1 MAYRHV
7 TGEERRHIYEWRQ
20 EGCTIRTIARLL
32 RRAAS
37 SISRE
42 MRRNTGQRGYRPT
55 QAHEM
60 AVARARRSSFRT
72 FTEEMRRDVEKRI
85 RMGETPEMIQGRVR
99 LEGRPMVCKERI
111 YQHVYADAKRGGD
124 LWKYLPMAKR
134 KRHRRCPREDGRGRG
149 QIPDQRR
156 IDTRPAIV
164 ESRERVGDWEGDL
177 VMGSPGTGNLVT
189 LVERKA
195 RFSLIGRVQSKDA
208 EEVSAMV
215 TALFDSIP
223 KKARETIT
231 FDNGK
236 EFAFHKQMAEAT
248 AMDVYFAHS
257 YHSWERGTNENT
269 NGLIRRLH
277 PKRSSFATIGTPELA
292 RIDRYLN
299 DRPKKCLG
307 WCTPREV
314 MHAFLG
320 PAVAG

>member
-1 MAYRHV
+1 
-7 TGEERRHIYEWRQ
+7 
-20 EGCTIRTIARLL
+20 
-32 RRAAS
+32 
-37 SISRE
+37 
-42 MRRNTGQRGYRPT
+42 
-55 QAHEM
+55 
-60 AVARARRSSFRT
+60 
-72 FTEEMRRDVEKRI
+72 
-85 RMGETPEMIQGRVR
+85 
-99 LEGRPMVCKERI
+99 
-111 YQHVYADAKRGGD
+111 
-124 LWKYLPMAKR
+124 
-134 KRHRRCPREDGRGRG
+134 
-149 QIPDQRR
+149 
-156 IDTRPAIV
+156 V

-208 EEVSAMV
+208 GEVSVMV
-215 TALFDSIP
+215 TDLFNSLP

-236 EFAFHKQMAEAT
+236 EFAFHKHIAEAT
-248 AMDVYFAHS
+248 AMDVYFAYP
-257 YHSWERGTNENT
+257 YHAWERGTNENT

-277 PKRSSFATIGTPELA
+277 PKRSSFATIGVPELA

-320 PAVAG
+320 VAP